1 MKMVKADAACPAE
14 GVARMTAQA
23 PCDSMFAYLARPVP
37 RFVDI
42 ACSMTAADCSPGP
55 TSNPLSPCIGIC
67 RLDPR
72 GYCIGCLR
80 TGDEI
85 ARWRAMDDDE
95 RRRYMRDVLP
105 TRKLP

>member
-1 MKMVKADAACPAE
+1 MRFADATRRAA
-14 GVARMTAQA
+14 GGAGMTAKA
-23 PCDSMFAYLARPVP
+23 PCDSMFASLARPVP

-42 ACSMTAADCSPGP
+42 ACSMTATDGSPGP
-55 TSNPLSPCIGIC
+55 SSNPLSPCTGIC

-85 ARWRAMDDDE
+85 ARWRAMDDEE

-105 TRKLP
+105 TRKIP